1 MSGAL
6 AMPIKKAKQQRR
18 FAAQAAELERLRA
31 LHAQSAASSP
41 QPVDKNEAWLAF
53 LKANPSFVD
62 NNSDLFRFTPAQLLR
77 YQRRAK
83 ALKNSQNASKAS
95 RSRPSKTAGLTP
107 ESSLAVPDSAPNTGS
122 RSVSCPTGSGSLKRG
137 HTAPIVRLGLAL
149 PATASLAGRPQDPL
163 GADALPW
170 EPRTK

>member
-1 MSGAL
+1 
-6 AMPIKKAKQQRR
+6 MPIKKGKQQRR

-31 LHAQSAASSP
+31 DHAQSAASSP
-41 QPVDKNEAWLAF
+41 QPDDKNEAWCAF

-77 YQRRAK
+77 YKRRAK

-122 RSVSCPTGSGSLKRG
+122 RSVSCSTGSGSPQPE
-137 HTAPIVRLGLAL
+137 HTVPIVPLGLAL
-149 PATASLAGRPQDPL
+149 AVTSSLCGRPLHLDGPQNPPQDQ
-163 GADALPW
+163 
-170 EPRTK
+170 RSK